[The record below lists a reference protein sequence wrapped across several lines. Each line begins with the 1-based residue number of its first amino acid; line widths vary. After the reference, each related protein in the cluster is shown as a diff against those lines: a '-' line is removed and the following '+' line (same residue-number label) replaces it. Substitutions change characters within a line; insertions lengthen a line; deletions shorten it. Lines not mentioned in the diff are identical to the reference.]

1 MVETKGMLKEDVMKS
16 LNAVDEVGN
25 TKFDENFDKENMD
38 KENIDKENIDKE
50 NLRETGREV

>member
-25 TKFDENFDKENMD
+25 TNFDKENMD